1 MKGRLKLL
9 FLPLVR
15 GSNLL
20 KEKKISFRI
29 HFQSRIR
36 LLQYGQ
42 KDRLK
47 FLSSIT
53 NIKIANRTACNR
65 YGYRKA
71 LRSLES
77 LSSRTVAVAV
87 GKEHE
92 RLRLPYL
99 SFFPIAHADE
109 DQDQPGPSE
118 ANTRDEALSAEQE
131 IEDPLIGGE
140 SLSQITTRLMLE
152 YKGKAALPPFDY
164 FHKKAHPSLRV
175 KEIDSYRWMSLIPIG
190 DGL

>member
-53 NIKIANRTACNR
+53 NIQIANRTACNR

-131 IEDPLIGGE
+131 IEDPLV
-140 SLSQITTRLMLE
+140 
-152 YKGKAALPPFDY
+152 GKAYP
-164 FHKKAHPSLRV
+164 KSLRGLCSN
-175 KEIDSYRWMSLIPIG
+175 IRARLRFLLLITFIKK
-190 DGL
+190 LIHL

>member
-53 NIKIANRTACNR
+53 NIQIANRTACNR

-131 IEDPLIGGE
+131 IEDPLV
-140 SLSQITTRLMLE
+140 
-152 YKGKAALPPFDY
+152 GKAYP
-164 FHKKAHPSLRV
+164 KSLRGLCSN
-175 KEIDSYRWMSLIPIG
+175 IRARLRFLLLITFIKK
-190 DGL
+190 LIHLWE